1 VPDPIYP
8 AIPEP
13 TQETES
19 LYNTV
24 QRLKEVV
31 EMLAGQRDPQYG
43 VTNLTKTLQKQVGF
57 VTAKFTQEIKV
68 QADELSALSSQVTT
82 VEATANGATAFGE
95 VYLLAEAA
103 PGGYTA
109 QYGWTLTA
117 GDVSLG
123 MKAVTDGVTG
133 IINFYANQFYL
144 TDPSY
149 LGGAPVQVLG
159 YNGTRFNFGVDVTI
173 RNQEIGAN
181 AVSQSGVS
189 TGPAGASVT
198 ITARGTGGVLLQA
211 LAEGDTTYTTSGIG
225 GILELYR
232 GATLLKQVNL
242 SMAKDT
248 RYTVSSGLVTGSFI
262 EYAIMATPSVFLDT
276 PGAGSVTYTAS
287 VTNSAGITQVSL
299 IVTELS
305 R

>member
-1 VPDPIYP
+1 
-8 AIPEP
+8 
-13 TQETES
+13 
-19 LYNTV
+19 
-24 QRLKEVV
+24 
-31 EMLAGQRDPQYG
+31 
-43 VTNLTKTLQKQVGF
+43 LTKTLQKQVGF

-123 MKAVTDGVTG
+123 MKAER
-133 IINFYANQFYL
+133 
-144 TDPSY
+144 
-149 LGGAPVQVLG
+149 LG
-159 YNGTRFNFGVDVTI
+159 
-173 RNQEIGAN
+173 
-181 AVSQSGVS
+181 
-189 TGPAGASVT
+189 
-198 ITARGTGGVLLQA
+198 
-211 LAEGDTTYTTSGIG
+211 
-225 GILELYR
+225 
-232 GATLLKQVNL
+232 
-242 SMAKDT
+242 
-248 RYTVSSGLVTGSFI
+248 TGSFI